1 MLGEQEFHTTFSTL
15 AHDFIGFFVAIG
27 PAAVVSLCR
36 AAAPGPNGSQD
47 NNVDRFCG
55 TPRRGEDAA
64 HGMQAA
70 AVAEPRAAGV

>member
-1 MLGEQEFHTTFSTL
+1 MLGQQEFLTTFSTL
-15 AHDFIGFFVAIG
+15 AHDFIGFSIG
-27 PAAVVSLCR
+27 PAGGVSLCC
-36 AAAPGPNGSQD
+36 AAAPGPNCSRD
-47 NNVDRFCG
+47 NNVDRCRG